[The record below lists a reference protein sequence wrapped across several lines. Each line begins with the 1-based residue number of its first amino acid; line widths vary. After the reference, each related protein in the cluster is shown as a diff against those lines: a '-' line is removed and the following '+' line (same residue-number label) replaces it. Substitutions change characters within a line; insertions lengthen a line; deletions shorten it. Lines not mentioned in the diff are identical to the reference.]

1 MLRQAQER
9 SHLNNQLGT
18 PGSSR
23 HNVVD
28 LTNENGPS
36 PGTPGRPGPPTRVVS
51 GLRLETI
58 QEVKDT
64 ATSFEATTPAT
75 MSFSL
80 PPPPWPRGKPKY
92 MFSYQRSDS
101 AQEDA
106 TNQSPSFAGSIASPQ
121 SQMAPKP
128 LPFPPRRARRGP
140 PARDR
145 RSELANAVPN
155 HKKEKV
161 PKPYVLETPILAP
174 SCPSKCKP
182 ARFYS
187 HLKAFT

>member
-9 SHLNNQLGT
+9 SHLNYQLGT

-36 PGTPGRPGPPTRVVS
+36 SGTPGRPGAPTRVAS
-51 GLRLETI
+51 GLRLETM
-58 QEVKDT
+58 QEVNDT
-64 ATSFEATTPAT
+64 AARLEAITPTT
-75 MSFSL
+75 MSFPL

-92 MFSYQRSDS
+92 MFSYQSSDS

-106 TNQSPSFAGSIASPQ
+106 TTQSPSFAGSVTSPQ
-121 SQMAPKP
+121 SQMASIP
-128 LPFPPRRARRGP
+128 LPFPPRPARRGP

-145 RSELANAVPN
+145 SSELANAVPN
-155 HKKEKV
+155 HRKEKV
-161 PKPYVLETPILAP
+161 PKPYLLETPTLAP
-174 SCPSKCKP
+174 SCPSKCKL
-182 ARFYS
+182 AILLS
-187 HLKAFT
+187 SKAFS